1 MTSAQRPSLLV
12 IALPIVA
19 IVLFALTVGATIGI
33 AGSTLGYDFHA
44 YEGAAR
50 RLLDGDRMYDPAID
64 VAGGFAIYL
73 YPPPF
78 ALAIVPLAIVGGQ
91 AAVGIWIG
99 LMTAAFLAGV
109 ALLPVTRNVRWLVL
123 LLGALDWPVVYSIK
137 LGQVGPLLLLLFAI
151 GWRVVGTPT
160 RPCPPGGRIALGT
173 AIALGAI
180 VKVQPALLLGWAAL
194 IGRWRVIAVAVAV
207 GIVAALIATAVA
219 GTQPWFD
226 YPALLGRVSSPLTT
240 PHNFTPGAIA
250 YQAGVPEGIA
260 AGIQWASVAAALV
273 AVVIAARTR
282 TAEASYLVAVVAS
295 QLISPL
301 LWDHYAMLLLLPVA
315 WLLERRQWWA
325 VLIPLATSIVVVGIV
340 PSAIYPVV
348 FGASLL
354 APIVVGG
361 RGSPVT
367 PADDAATDPAMTL
380 DSAL

>member
-1 MTSAQRPSLLV
+1 MTSAPRPTLLRT
-12 IALPIVA
+12 ALPVVA
-19 IVLFALTVGATIGI
+19 IVVFVLAVGAIVWS

-50 RLLDGDRMYDPAID
+50 RLLDGERMYDPSID

-99 LMTAAFLAGV
+99 LLIVAFVVGV
-109 ALLPVTRNVRWLVL
+109 ALLPVRPTVRWLVL

-137 LGQVGPLLLLLFAI
+137 LGQVGPILFLLFAI
-151 GWRVVGTPT
+151 GWRWLD
-160 RPCPPGGRIALGT
+160 RPGRLGAAIGLGT
-173 AIALGAI
+173 L
-180 VKVQPALLLGWAAL
+180 VKLQPALLLGWAAL
-194 IGRWRVIAVAVAV
+194 TSRRRAIAAGAGVLA
-207 GIVAALIATAVA
+207 GAALLATLVG

-250 YQAGVPEGIA
+250 FQAGVPVDV
-260 AGIQWASVAAALV
+260 AGAIQWVSVGLALLAVVAAARL
-273 AVVIAARTR
+273 APPD
-282 TAEASYLVAVVAS
+282 ASYLVAVVAS

-315 WLLERRQWWA
+315 WLLERRHWWA
-325 VLIPLATSIVVVGIV
+325 VAVPLLTAIPMVGIA
-340 PSAIYPVV
+340 PSAVYPLV
-348 FGASLL
+348 FGVCLL
-354 APIVVGG
+354 APLVVGA
-361 RGSPVT
+361 
-367 PADDAATDPAMTL
+367 ADRAVERDVAATRPAP
-380 DSAL
+380 AR